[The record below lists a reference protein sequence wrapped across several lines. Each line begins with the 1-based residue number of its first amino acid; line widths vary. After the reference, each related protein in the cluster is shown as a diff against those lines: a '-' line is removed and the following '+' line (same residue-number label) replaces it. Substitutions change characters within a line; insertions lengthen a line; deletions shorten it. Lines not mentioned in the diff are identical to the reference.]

1 MTDPGQISAPRADS
15 RTLKDCRS
23 CSPTT
28 RAAISVGLPSM
39 MIFTLSPPFVP
50 SHRIPPAGRRD
61 AAAIFFALCAV
72 PGRPAENQVVRGAAE
87 QLRRQLYQRH
97 RWDF

>member
-1 MTDPGQISAPRADS
+1 MTDPGQISAPCADS

-39 MIFTLSPPFVP
+39 MIFTLSPPFAP
-50 SHRIPPAGRRD
+50 HAESCPLAAGAPGSSAQAHQKMRPIV
-61 AAAIFFALCAV
+61 AKAISLLTLADSIFGV
-72 PGRPAENQVVRGAAE
+72 
-87 QLRRQLYQRH
+87 LR
-97 RWDF
+97 